1 MKRNKIIVEESRI
14 NHKKIIV
21 AKYRKMDRY
30 KNKEEIEKL
39 KVKDEKNYVV
49 EESEKSPEYEEK
61 INKLEI
67 TYKQRAEKKEVKELE
82 NEQEVNREI
91 KEPETEEEIN
101 EEVDE
106 LEVEEEVNE
115 EVEELEIEEEVNENI
130 EELEIEEEINEEVE
144 ELEIEEE
151 LNEEIYEVQENEEIK
166 EEADRLEE
174 VEDIKAEIEEELNE
188 EIYEVEEKEIKQ
200 ESEKIEVEIDNK
212 KKLQEY
218 IEENNIA
225 KKDRY
230 ETSSNLLLEY
240 SGQIY
245 KDRRIIFDP
254 PKNDKIVSIT
264 NINRDIYVNDVEIL
278 ENGVNVKA
286 AISVSINYGTSK
298 DIFKQEEKCKE
309 NKEKNSIILESDIK
323 EVILTDGVVRNTT
336 VLIPCDIYINIPEVN
351 CFDKLRIIRGNLRT
365 TNTQYILDNG
375 DITNAI
381 IPIGHSLKGMM
392 ERYILSI
399 EVEVI

>member
-166 EEADRLEE
+166 EEGDKL
-174 VEDIKAEIEEELNE
+174 EDIKEEIEEELNE

-225 KKDRY
+225 EKDRY
-230 ETSSNLLLEY
+230 ETSYNLSLEY

>member
-166 EEADRLEE
+166 EEGDKL
-174 VEDIKAEIEEELNE
+174 EDIKEEIEEELNE